1 MCTFDFYPE
10 LMTKPMKKFFW
21 TLGILVSL
29 IILLSLGFVVF
40 LTVTE
45 FSPVSKS
52 KVEVGGNA
60 PSIDPERREFSLLT
74 WNVGYAGLGKEL
86 DFFYD
91 GGKKTRPGK
100 SQCLDY
106 FNGIK
111 KVVKSYDTVDFM
123 LIQEVDVNSKRS
135 WKQNEYDSLCSQL
148 PGYCHGFA
156 YNYKSRF
163 IPVPLMAPMGH
174 VNAGLVT
181 FSAFRPDDA
190 VVQYFESD
198 FPWPTRLAMLK
209 RCYILFRFRL
219 NDGKD
224 LVIINLHNSAYDSTG
239 LLRERELSI
248 LDSVLQYEYS
258 RGNYVIAGGDWNSN
272 PRGFHPNTFRQGD
285 LSVLIE
291 PPIPDTFAS
300 GWNFVFDSLV
310 PSNRFTDM
318 PYQKGLT
325 RTTIIDFF
333 VVSPNIE
340 IKYIATQHGGFEYSD
355 HEPVILSVK
364 LK

>member
-1 MCTFDFYPE
+1 MI
-10 LMTKPMKKFFW
+10 KPVKKFFW

-29 IILLSLGFVVF
+29 IVLISLGFIVF
-40 LTVTE
+40 LSVTE
-45 FSPVSKS
+45 FSPATKS
-52 KVEVGGNA
+52 KVEIGGNA
-60 PSIDPERREFSLLT
+60 QSINPERREFSMLT
-74 WNVGYAGLGKEL
+74 WNVGYAGLGREL

-100 SQCLDY
+100 VQNLDY
-106 FNGIK
+106 FKGIK
-111 KVVKSYDTVDFM
+111 KVIESYDTIDFLM
-123 LIQEVDVNSKRS
+123 IQEVDVNSKRS
-135 WKQNEYDSLCSQL
+135 WTQNEYAGLCSLL

-156 YNYKSRF
+156 FNYKCRF
-163 IPVPLMAPMGH
+163 IPVPLMDPLGH
-174 VNAGLVT
+174 VNSGLVT

-190 VVQYFESD
+190 VVRYFESD

-209 RCYILFRFRL
+209 RCYILFRFQL
-219 NDGKD
+219 NDGKE

-239 LLRERELSI
+239 LLREHELSI

-258 RGNYVIAGGDWNSN
+258 HGNYVIAGGDWNSN
-272 PRGFHPNTFRQGD
+272 PRGFHINTFRQGD
-285 LSVLIE
+285 HSVIIE

-300 GWNFVFDSLV
+300 GWTFAFDSLV

-318 PYQKGLT
+318 PYQKGVT

-333 VVSPNIE
+333 VVSPNVE
-340 IKYIATQHGGFEYSD
+340 IKHIATIPSGFGFSD
-355 HEPVILSVK
+355 HEPVVLTIK

>member
-10 LMTKPMKKFFW
+10 RMTKPVIRIFW
-21 TLGILVSL
+21 TLGTLVSL
-29 IILLSLGFVVF
+29 IVVISLGFVVF
-40 LTVTE
+40 LSVTE
-45 FSPVSKS
+45 FSPALKS
-52 KVEVGGNA
+52 KVEVAGNTK
-60 PSIDPERREFSLLT
+60 SIDPERREFSLLT
-74 WNVGYAGLGKEL
+74 WNVGYAGLGREL

-91 GGKKTRPGK
+91 GGKKTRPGRV
-100 SQCLDY
+100 QCLDY

-111 KVVKSYDTVDFM
+111 KVVKSYDTLDFL
-123 LIQEVDVNSKRS
+123 LIQEVDVSSKRS
-135 WKQNEYDSLCSQL
+135 WKLNEYDSLCALL

-156 YNYKSRF
+156 FNYKCRF
-163 IPVPLMAPMGH
+163 IPVPVMDPLGQ
-174 VNAGLVT
+174 VNSGLVT

-190 VVQYFESD
+190 VVQYFESN

-209 RCYILFRFRL
+209 RCYILFRFNL

-239 LLRERELSI
+239 LLREHELSI
-248 LDSVLQYEYS
+248 LDSVLQSEYS

-272 PRGFHPNTFRQGD
+272 PRGFQLNTFRQGD
-285 LSVLIE
+285 HSVLID

-300 GWNFVFDSLV
+300 GWSFVFDSLV

-318 PYQKGLT
+318 PYQKGVT

-333 VVSPNIE
+333 VVSPNVE
-340 IKYIATQHGGFEYSD
+340 IKRIATIPSGFEFSD
-355 HEPVILSVK
+355 HEPVVLQIK